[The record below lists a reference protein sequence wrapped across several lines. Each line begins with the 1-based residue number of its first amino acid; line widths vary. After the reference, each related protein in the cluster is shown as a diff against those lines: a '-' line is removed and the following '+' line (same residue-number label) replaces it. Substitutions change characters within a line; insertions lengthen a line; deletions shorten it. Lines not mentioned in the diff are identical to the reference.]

1 MPDGPTITVHGDG
14 HIIPIPITGV
24 TPITATTIPGMDH
37 PGDGAGITDGV
48 LPGAGDGAVIPV
60 TIPDIIPAD
69 GAGAGRNLHQP
80 HIVRVL
86 PAIIARH
93 RVRVRRVITVR
104 RPETH
109 AILPVPQ
116 AQLLLRARAIILRS
130 TPAAIMAAVPRDETL
145 TSAPRAT
152 AATTTPLPA
161 AITTRVRLRVTHVRR
176 ITTTATRVLHTTATR
191 HAAAITPDL
200 TAPAAVVAAA
210 AAVAVT
216 GAAENPFPK
225 PKLNVSII

>member
-24 TPITATTIPGMDH
+24 TPITATTIPGTDH
-37 PGDGAGITDGV
+37 PGDGVGITDGV

-69 GAGAGRNLHQP
+69 GAGAGRNLRQP

-86 PAIIARH
+86 PAIIARR
-93 RVRVRRVITVR
+93 RVRVRRAITVR

-116 AQLLLRARAIILRS
+116 AQLPLRARAIILLS

-145 TSAPRAT
+145 TSVPRAT
-152 AATTTPLPA
+152 AATITPHLA

-176 ITTTATRVLHTTATR
+176 TTTATRVLHTTATR
-191 HAAAITPDL
+191 HAAAITPEL
-200 TAPAAVVAAA
+200 TAPPAVVAAA
-210 AAVAVT
+210 AAVAVIV
-216 GAAENPFPK
+216 AAENPFPK

>member
-24 TPITATTIPGMDH
+24 ILITATTIPGMDH

-60 TIPDIIPAD
+60 TTPDTIPAD
-69 GAGAGRNLHQP
+69 GAGAGRNLHRP

-86 PAIIARH
+86 PAIIARR
-93 RVRVRRVITVR
+93 RVRVRRAITVR
-104 RPETH
+104 RLVTH

-116 AQLLLRARAIILRS
+116 AQLPPPGLAIILLS
-130 TPAAIMAAVPRDETL
+130 TPAAIMAAVPRAEIL
-145 TSAPRAT
+145 ISAHQAT
-152 AATTTPLPA
+152 VTTITPHPA
-161 AITTRVRLRVTHVRR
+161 AATTRVRPRATHGPR
-176 ITTTATRVLHTTATR
+176 TTTAATRVLHTTATR
-191 HAAAITPDL
+191 RAAAITPDR
-200 TAPAAVVAAA
+200 TAPP

-216 GAAENPFPK
+216 GAVENPFPK
-225 PKLNVSII
+225 PKLNVSNSYLI